1 MATEHT
7 KSDNPI
13 VRYLKDFSVLKETK
27 REYWGLQ
34 AINVLDST
42 AYFAMVNIAV
52 VCFSEDFGFTD
63 EHAGYIFTLFSS
75 VTTLLLF
82 VSGLVTDWLGI
93 KRATY
98 ISMWG
103 QIVLCVA
110 IAVAGYMGDGDLRD
124 AIVVGSVLLMAPF
137 AAMVQTLFQAGNKR
151 FTTKRSRGAGFNLWY
166 LFMNVG
172 AAASGFAIDVFFL
185 NLGLPR
191 FHIFTLGVVLRLA
204 CVVLTWLTI
213 RRAEQLYGP
222 DEEPE
227 AAPDR
232 EAQKPWRIMFAV
244 LSDRVFWRFVAL
256 ISLLLGVRAV
266 FVYLSL
272 LHPKFWLRVIGEDAR
287 IGTLQALNPIL
298 VMIGLILF
306 VPLLS
311 RFSVYKMLVV
321 GAIITSASL
330 FLQAIPPMGGADLA
344 EWTYGTTVAFLL
356 VLTIGELIWSPR
368 LHEYTAAVAP
378 EGQEGTYF
386 GLAMVPLFGAKTIVS
401 VASGHMLTRWCPEG
415 IGERMRAGEVA
426 FWDSPYAMWVILG
439 GIALVGSLSALAL
452 KDWFTR
458 GVEVDAPTATAT
470 DESG

>member
-1 MATEHT
+1 MAQTET
-7 KSDNPI
+7 KKISA
-13 VRYLKDFSVLKETK
+13 VARYLKDFSVLKETR

-52 VCFSEDFGFTD
+52 VCFSEDFGFSD
-63 EHAGYIFTLFSS
+63 EHSGYIFTLFSS

-82 VSGLVTDWLGI
+82 VSGVVTDWLGI
-93 KRATY
+93 KKATY
-98 ISMWG
+98 ISMVG
-103 QIVLCVA
+103 QVVLCLAVA
-110 IAVAGYMGDGDLRD
+110 MAGYMEESGTRD
-124 AIVVGSVLLMAPF
+124 AIVVGSLLLMAPF

-185 NLGLPR
+185 ELGLPR
-191 FHIFTLGVVLRLA
+191 FHIFTLAVVLR
-204 CVVLTWLTI
+204 VVSIGVTWLTI
-213 RRAEQLYGP
+213 KRTDQLYGP
-222 DEEPE
+222 GEEPA
-227 AAPDR
+227 AAPDDG
-232 EAQKPWRIMFAV
+232 AQKPWHIMKKV
-244 LSDRVFWRFVAL
+244 VSDRIFWRFVAL

-287 IGTLQALNPIL
+287 IGTLQALNPVL

-311 RFSVYKMLVV
+311 RFSVYKMLVG
-321 GAIITSASL
+321 GAIITSLSM
-330 FLQAIPPMGGADLA
+330 FIQAIPPMGGYDLG

-356 VLTIGELIWSPR
+356 VLTVGELIWSPR

-401 VASGHMLTRWCPEG
+401 VVSGHMLARWCPEG
-415 IGERMRAGEVA
+415 IGDRMRAGEVG
-426 FWDSPYAMWVILG
+426 FWDSPYAMWIILG
-439 GIALVGSLSALAL
+439 SIALVGSLAALAL
-452 KDWFTR
+452 KDWFTE
-458 GVEVDAPTATAT
+458 GLALEPSSQ
-470 DESG
+470 SGDGGD